1 MSPERKKQLLFVLA
15 LLLVVKFVGQP
26 LVEWQN
32 EKVNQVTQKSQRL
45 TKMNEVLSGKEQIK
59 QQLQIAQQNNQ
70 TLKAQF
76 PEAATS
82 SGFRLQ
88 AQQRISELAAKYEL
102 SVDMFDWAGD
112 APVPIEGFTGLA
124 LTTEVAGPVLN
135 IAQFHAAVNSELG
148 FLIMETSEL
157 SFRGALT
164 KSKVGR
170 FQIRAVAVFKNSAAT
185 SDDTRTSEEV

>member
-1 MSPERKKQLLFVLA
+1 MSPERKKQLLLILA
-15 LLLVVKFVGQP
+15 LLLAIKFVGQP

-32 EKVNQVTQKSQRL
+32 SKVNDVTQASQRL
-45 TKMNEVLSGKEQIK
+45 TKMNEVLLGQEQIQ
-59 QQLQIAQQNNQ
+59 QQLAMAKKNNE

-76 PEAATS
+76 PVASNS
-82 SGFRLQ
+82 SDFRLQ
-88 AQQRISELAAKYEL
+88 AQQRISQLAAEYEL
-102 SVDMFDWAGD
+102 SVDMFNWAGD

-170 FQIRAVAVFKNSAAT
+170 FQIRAVAVFKNSETT
-185 SDDTRTSEEV
+185 SGNTQTSGEV

>member
-1 MSPERKKQLLFVLA
+1 MSPERKKQLLWVLA
-15 LLLVVKFVGQP
+15 LLLVIKFVGQP
-26 LVEWQN
+26 LIEWQN
-32 EKVNQVTQKSQRL
+32 DKVIQVTQASQRL
-45 TKMNEVLSGKEQIK
+45 TKMNEVLLGQEQIT
-59 QQLQIAQQNNQ
+59 QQLVMAQQNHQ

-102 SVDMFDWAGD
+102 SVDMFNWAGD

-124 LTTEVAGPVLN
+124 LTTEVTGPVLN

-170 FQIRAVAVFKNSAAT
+170 FQIRAVAVFKNSADT
-185 SDDTRTSEEV
+185 SNTAQPGEEV